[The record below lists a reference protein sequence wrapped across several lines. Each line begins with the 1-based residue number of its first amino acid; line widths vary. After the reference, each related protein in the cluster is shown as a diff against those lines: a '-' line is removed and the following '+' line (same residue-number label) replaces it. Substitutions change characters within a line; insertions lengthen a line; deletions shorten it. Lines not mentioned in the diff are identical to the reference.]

1 MVQPW
6 QRITRQNTT
15 QSFSADQEISFST
28 LGDNNGQETPIM
40 IEAKVEGHLI
50 HRMYVDGGSAS
61 KVLYE
66 HCFNRLHPKIKN
78 QMIPATTPLL
88 GFSGEISWPLG
99 QISLMVT
106 LGDEEHSTSALM
118 NFMVVRSSWPY
129 NDIIGRPGL
138 RKIQA
143 VPSTAH
149 GMLKF
154 PVEGGIA
161 TIRSSTIMPAKCRM
175 VTEAHD
181 ASPPRKPTAAEGIKV
196 AIHP

>member
-1 MVQPW
+1 
-6 QRITRQNTT
+6 
-15 QSFSADQEISFST
+15 
-28 LGDNNGQETPIM
+28 
-40 IEAKVEGHLI
+40 
-50 HRMYVDGGSAS
+50 
-61 KVLYE
+61 
-66 HCFNRLHPKIKN
+66 
-78 QMIPATTPLL
+78 
-88 GFSGEISWPLG
+88 
-99 QISLMVT
+99 MVT

-118 NFMVVRSSWPY
+118 NFMVVRSPWPY

-181 ASPPRKPTAAEGIKV
+181 ASCGNQTILRSFKL
-196 AIHP
+196 